1 MKKKYTAIL
10 AAGLCL
16 SMLAGCQE
24 TPKNTIVRQKGA
36 DSVNEYES
44 AEGTIKDMVNAPE
57 IYQNQAEYENGVLVI
72 DSNAKVVLPEADAMN
87 TYKVSA
93 EEVNQELIDKV
104 TNAFFEDAKFYHSY
118 SYHEMTKE
126 QYQEEITRL
135 KQYKAEG
142 NLDPYEYG
150 RDENGELNFNID
162 EVIARDEEEMAEAP
176 EEAVKEEVK
185 PSFGLEWVSG
195 KGEEGQ
201 KEVDEDGFYGVAETE
216 HGNYDY
222 RILSSGGVSADVKFT
237 IEKIRDDVPDPRE
250 FTSWMEGRYLMD
262 HEREDYKGM
271 TEEELKEFVD
281 ISYEDA
287 EKIAREKIEKLGW
300 NWEIQDW
307 DYTVFQHG
315 EGDTA
320 KEKILD
326 GGYLFF
332 FTRVVDGTPIT
343 FTDSYGG
350 GLEDMD
356 STLVPWSYERCEVIV
371 GDDGIQ
377 KVEIYNPYQMGEVQ
391 TENVKLMDFDSIAKI
406 YEEMMEVS
414 NADISEYEK
423 QRTYHIT
430 KITLGY
436 SRIYEPT
443 VDNQSGILV
452 PVWDFF
458 GGFDVE
464 IDGHLEKNN
473 GEHSKQSF
481 MTINAIDGT
490 VIDRELGY

>member
-10 AAGLCL
+10 AAALCISIL
-16 SMLAGCQE
+16 TGCQE
-24 TPKNTIVRQKGA
+24 TPKNAIVKQKGA
-36 DSVNEYES
+36 DSASGYET
-44 AEGTIKDMVNAPE
+44 AEGKIKDMVNAPE
-57 IYQNQAEYENGVLVI
+57 TYQNQAEYEDGALVI
-72 DSNAKVVLPEADAMN
+72 DSNAKVVLPKADAMN

-93 EEVNQELIDKV
+93 QEANQELIDKV

-118 SYHEMTKE
+118 SYHVETKE
-126 QYQEEITRL
+126 QCQERITRL

-150 RDENGELNFNID
+150 KDENGELYFNLD
-162 EVIARDEEEMAEAP
+162 EAIARAEEEMANAP
-176 EEAVKEEVK
+176 EEVEKEEVK
-185 PSFGLEWVSG
+185 PSFGLEWISG
-195 KGEEGQ
+195 KGEENH
-201 KEVDEDGFYGVAETE
+201 KEVDEHEFYGVAETAQ
-216 HGNYDY
+216 GNYDY
-222 RILSSGGVSADVKFT
+222 MITAGEVSADVKFA
-237 IEKIRDDVPDPRE
+237 IDKIRDDVADPQE
-250 FTSWMEGRYLMD
+250 FTSWVEGRYLLD
-262 HEREDYKGM
+262 YERDDYKGM
-271 TEEELKEFVD
+271 TEEEIKEFVD

-287 EKIAREKIEKLGW
+287 EKAAREKIEKLGW
-300 NWEIQDW
+300 DWEIYDW
-307 DYTVFQHG
+307 DYTVFHHG
-315 EGDTA
+315 EGDIG
-320 KEKILD
+320 KDNILD
-326 GGYLFF
+326 GGYLFY
-332 FTRVVDGTPIT
+332 FTRVVDGVPISC
-343 FTDSYGG
+343 TDSYGG

-356 STLVPWSYERCEVIV
+356 STLVAWSYERCGVIV

-377 KVEIYNPYQMGEVQ
+377 KVEIYNPYQIDGVQ

-406 YEEMMEVS
+406 YEQMMEVS
-414 NADISEYEK
+414 NADIAEFEK

-436 SRIYEPT
+436 SRVYEPA

-464 IDGHLEKNN
+464 VDGHLEKNN